1 MKILLVKCHKRTIFS
16 RLEPIV
22 TEPLELEYLAGLLDR
37 LAVPYRV
44 YDPLLED
51 GSFEKVFNDYRP
63 DVLVLSGYI
72 TAVDTIISY
81 SQYAK
86 NRQHRIKVIVGGVHA
101 AVNYED
107 FFVDTVDFIV
117 HSDGVSSLE
126 QLLKCSFQG
135 EKAADI
141 DGIAF
146 FHQGKWQVNSKKSTS
161 LENMPFPNRSYFEK
175 YQSRT
180 KYLGYSPIAII
191 QTAISCPFK
200 CNFCYCRMLNMGI
213 YAARSIK
220 SVVEEIEAI
229 QGEYVWIVD
238 DSFLLDRTRILQ
250 FIDEIEKR
258 GIAKKFIAYSRI
270 DFIANNPDIISK
282 LAGIGFVEL
291 IVGMEA
297 VDDKILEG
305 FNKEYTFNDSVK
317 ATDILQTNNIN
328 LTALFIAGIDF
339 TRKDFKRL
347 KDWIRKLG
355 ISCYTVSIFTPLK
368 GTAIYQAYES
378 QIEVKDY
385 SKWDFLHLTI
395 KPVHMNALLFYFYFY
410 LIFADQLIRSRQ
422 ARSLIYQALK
432 NIVKP
437 RRKNNE

>member
-1 MKILLVKCHKRTIFS
+1 MKILLVKCHKKTFFS
-16 RLEPIV
+16 RIGPIV

-37 LAVPYRV
+37 LTVPYRV
-44 YDPLLED
+44 YDPLMEG

-72 TAVDTIISY
+72 TAVDTIVSY
-81 SQYAK
+81 SRYAK
-86 NRQHRIKVIVGGVHA
+86 NRQDHVKVVVGGVHA

-117 HSDGVSSLE
+117 HSDSVNSLE
-126 QLLKCSFQG
+126 QLLKSGFQG
-135 EKAADI
+135 EKAAAI

-146 FHQGKWQVNSKKSTS
+146 FHQGKWQANRKKSTS
-161 LENMPFPNRSYFEK
+161 LENMSLPNRNYFEK

-213 YAARSIK
+213 YAARSIE

-229 QGEYVWIVD
+229 KGEYVWIVD

-250 FIDEIEKR
+250 FIDEIGRK

-297 VDDKILEG
+297 VDDTILEG
-305 FNKEYTFNDSVK
+305 FNKQYTFNDSIK
-317 ATDILQTNNIN
+317 ATDILQKNNVN

-347 KDWIRKLG
+347 RDWIRKLRLNY
-355 ISCYTVSIFTPLK
+355 YTISIFTPLK

-410 LIFADQLIRSRQ
+410 LIYADQLLRSRP
-422 ARSLIYQALK
+422 ARSLVYKALK
-432 NIVKP
+432 NIIKP
-437 RRKNNE
+437 WRKQ